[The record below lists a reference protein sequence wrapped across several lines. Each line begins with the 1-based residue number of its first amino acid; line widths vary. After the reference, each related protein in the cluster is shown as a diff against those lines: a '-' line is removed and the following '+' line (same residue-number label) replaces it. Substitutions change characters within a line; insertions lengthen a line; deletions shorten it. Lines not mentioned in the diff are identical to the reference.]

1 MALNPMTPLWGVG
14 AVRRGSR
21 GDPFLQLYRD
31 MNRLF
36 EDVLRR
42 PDAEPGGSG
51 ELLLTPRINVS
62 ETEQA
67 IRVTVE
73 LPGVKQDEIEV
84 AIDDG
89 MLTIRG
95 EKRIERSEE
104 KQDQRV
110 VERMFGRFQRTLQL
124 PFQPDADKVD
134 ARFENGVLK
143 VTIPKED
150 QAKDTTRRVEV
161 RLRARSKA
169 RPGAPSRA
177 RRPGRARPNRRC
189 EASVRVFPGIPGHS
203 CRRLTCGRH
212 DP

>member
-1 MALNPMTPLWGVG
+1 MLRNPLTTLWGGG
-14 AVRRGSR
+14 AMRRGSR

-31 MNRLF
+31 MNQLF

-42 PDAEPGGSG
+42 PDAEPGGAG
-51 ELLLTPRINVS
+51 QLLLTPRINVS

-73 LPGVKQDEIEV
+73 LPGVKEDEIEV
-84 AIDDG
+84 AIDEG
-89 MLTIRG
+89 LLTIRG

-104 KQDQRV
+104 RQDQHV
-110 VERMFGRFQRTLQL
+110 VERLFGRFQRTLQL

-134 ARFENGVLK
+134 ARFANGVLE

-161 RLRARSKA
+161 R
-169 RPGAPSRA
+169 
-177 RRPGRARPNRRC
+177 PGRAEQSETSSTEQGQETRAGTP
-189 EASVRVFPGIPGHS
+189 EPA
-203 CRRLTCGRH
+203 T
-212 DP
+212 

>member
-1 MALNPMTPLWGVG
+1 MALNPMTPFLGVG
-14 AVRRGSR
+14 AMRRGSR

-62 ETEQA
+62 ETEEA

-73 LPGVKQDEIEV
+73 LPGVRQEEIEV

-89 MLTIRG
+89 VLTIRG

-104 KQDQRV
+104 RQDQRI

-134 ARFENGVLK
+134 ARFENGVLE
-143 VTIPKED
+143 VTIPKVD
-150 QAKDTTRRVEV
+150 QAKDTTQRVEV
-161 RLRARSKA
+161 RPARAEQSAAGGTEQGQEA
-169 RPGAPSRA
+169 RAGTPEPAM
-177 RRPGRARPNRRC
+177 
-189 EASVRVFPGIPGHS
+189 
-203 CRRLTCGRH
+203 
-212 DP
+212 